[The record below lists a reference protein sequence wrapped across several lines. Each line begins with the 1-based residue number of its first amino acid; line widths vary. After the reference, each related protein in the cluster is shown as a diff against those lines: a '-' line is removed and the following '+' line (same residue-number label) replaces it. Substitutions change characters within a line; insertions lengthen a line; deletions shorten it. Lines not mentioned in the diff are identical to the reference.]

1 VGTRIGI
8 TAEDLAAVEGDYR
21 SSDLFTELEKNAIEF
36 AERLT
41 STPADVPQD
50 LYDAIASELSPT
62 QLVELTETIAT
73 ENHRA
78 RFNRAFE
85 IGSQSYCEVGAR
97 TR

>member
-1 VGTRIGI
+1 MGTRNGV

-21 SSDLFTELEKNAIEF
+21 SSDLFTELEKNVIEY
-36 AERLT
+36 AEHLT

-50 LYDAIASELSPT
+50 LYDAIASKLSPA

-85 IGSQSYCEVGAR
+85 IGSQNYCEIR
-97 TR
+97 RRD